1 MVHIK
6 YLYKCHAKG
15 KKVKAYKI
23 QRTPSQM
30 GNRQTS
36 SPINLH
42 ANKHLQ
48 IYFIYVSVSLNACLC
63 TIFMSDPYNI
73 EIVYWIFQNSSNSKL

>member
-1 MVHIK
+1 MSCQRKESKGIQNIK
-6 YLYKCHAKG
+6 NTIANGEQALAVVY
-15 KKVKAYKI
+15 
-23 QRTPSQM
+23 
-30 GNRQTS
+30 RQTS

-63 TIFMSDPYNI
+63 TVFMSDPYNI
-73 EIVYWIFQNSSNSKL
+73 EIVYWIFRNSSNS

>member
-1 MVHIK
+1 MSRQRKESKGIQNTK
-6 YLYKCHAKG
+6 NNIAKG
-15 KKVKAYKI
+15 KQALAVVYK
-23 QRTPSQM
+23 
-30 GNRQTS
+30 QTS

-73 EIVYWIFQNSSNSKL
+73 EIVYWIFQNSSNS